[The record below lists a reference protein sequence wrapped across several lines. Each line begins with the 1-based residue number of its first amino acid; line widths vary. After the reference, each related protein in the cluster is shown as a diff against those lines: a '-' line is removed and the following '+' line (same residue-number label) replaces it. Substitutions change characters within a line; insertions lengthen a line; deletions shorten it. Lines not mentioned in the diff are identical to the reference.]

1 MAHEGLP
8 NKIGK
13 TGIGVGGSWGSR
25 GWTSSDI
32 TLDFCFEGTGK
43 VLGAIV
49 EFSNCVQHK
58 DIKRTDSFLWDC
70 SGSLWKIWKFLKS
83 ACEELHILPQLQL
96 WSKDMRHEF
105 NFNFKMLLFNAK
117 LYHSPACK
125 SPRNKKRVEAV
136 LEQLKPKYSN
146 LGIFDPNFTNFY
158 FCTIN
163 LQFQKFECAD
173 LKFDDSF
180 SKMVS
185 KTPK

>member
-1 MAHEGLP
+1 
-8 NKIGK
+8 
-13 TGIGVGGSWGSR
+13 
-25 GWTSSDI
+25 
-32 TLDFCFEGTGK
+32 
-43 VLGAIV
+43 
-49 EFSNCVQHK
+49 
-58 DIKRTDSFLWDC
+58 
-70 SGSLWKIWKFLKS
+70 
-83 ACEELHILPQLQL
+83 
-96 WSKDMRHEF
+96 MRQEF

-136 LEQLKPKYSN
+136 LGQLKPKYSN
-146 LGIFDPNFTNFY
+146 LGIFDPNLTNFY

-180 SKMVS
+180 SEMVS